1 MSNATGEA
9 MDAELLAEFLTECV
23 ELLDQLDV
31 DLVALEA
38 NPGERERIDRAF
50 RCLHTIKGTC
60 GFLSLNKLEGL
71 THAAETLLGAIRAGE
86 RGFDSVVANG
96 LLAAADMAR
105 MIVTSLESA
114 GNEGA
119 QDTSSVQSFLKGL
132 VPQAGA
138 VASPAPVAA
147 PAPVAVLAPAPA
159 AAPDFV
165 PPPPPSAAG
174 TPDVQDMVQN
184 APSTGHEAAGEDSV
198 RVDVRHLERLMNLVS
213 ELVLTRNQVV
223 QHPGVR
229 ADASL
234 DLVSQRLAHLT
245 TSIQEVV
252 VKTRMQPVGTLWSKA
267 PRIVRDVARTCGKQA
282 RLEME
287 GADTELDRTLLE
299 AIRDP
304 LTHVI
309 RNCVDHGIESPE
321 ARRAAGKAAEG
332 VIRMR
337 AWQSAGQVIIEIA
350 DDGGGIDPNRVRDKA
365 LRHGLIS
372 REESGRLS
380 DDDAIQLV
388 FRAGFSTRDTVT
400 STSGRGVG
408 MDVVRTNVER
418 LGGSVELRSALG
430 RGTTLRLCIPLTLA
444 ILSALVIAVGD
455 THLCVPQTQVVEL
468 LRVPTSEIE
477 VVGRGRM
484 LRLRGDLLPLVHA
497 ASVLQVAER
506 PRTAEDAAESIVV
519 VQHEGRRFGLLVDE
533 IVDVTEIVVKP
544 LHDMLDQLA
553 LYAGATLLGDGTIAG
568 ILDLAG
574 LLSLASDQQLSLA
587 DEARHEDAARTRPL
601 LMLRTFDGERVV
613 LPLEHVRRVVVY
625 DPSVL
630 QHARG
635 CALWPDGDELV
646 PIAALPGSPAPSQ
659 GESSLVLLRQGD
671 LEVGLPVA
679 QVEDIVEAPVD
690 LPVRRLP
697 GRAVAGLPGVVQL
710 GGQAAS
716 WLDVPAFMEALS

>member
-1 MSNATGEA
+1 MSNAPSEA
-9 MDAELLAEFLTECV
+9 MDAELLAEFLTECG

-38 NPGERERIDRAF
+38 TPSDRERIDRAF

-138 VASPAPVAA
+138 VTAPAPVASPAPVAA
-147 PAPVAVLAPAPA
+147 PAPVAEE
-159 AAPDFV
+159 PDFV
-165 PPPPPSAAG
+165 PAPPPSVVSA
-174 TPDVQDMVQN
+174 PEVIQEVVQN
-184 APSTGHEAAGEDSV
+184 APSAGHEGACEDSV

-337 AWQSAGQVIIEIA
+337 AWQAAGQVIIEIA

-365 LRHGLIS
+365 LRQGLIA

-430 RGTTLRLCIPLTLA
+430 RGTTLRLSIPLTLA

-506 PRTAEDAAESIVV
+506 ARTAEDAAESIVV